1 MPSLDRRPSGSNWL
15 KQVPLR
21 WVLVVPFVLQT
32 FAAVG
37 LTGYFSLRNGQK
49 AVNQVTRQLRSEV
62 TSRIQQHL
70 DSYLTIPEMINQ
82 GALDI
87 IQLELTDLQDFP
99 AVQRVFWQQV
109 QSFEVANTIQFGSQQ
124 GDYIGA
130 GRLQDGTLT
139 IKVADRTT
147 QNAFHT
153 YVADA
158 QGRRTAQLSAK
169 PDYDPRVRP
178 WYQAA
183 AKTGETTWSP
193 TYPMFSHRQLGL
205 TLAEPV
211 YDQTG
216 QLLGILGTDI
226 LLSEVSEFL
235 RGVNIGDSGQ
245 VFILERSGEIVA
257 ASTIP
262 EPFFVNST
270 TQELDRVQASNSDE
284 IGVQQATQTLFDKFG
299 ALDQIAQPEQLEFN
313 IKGERQ
319 FLQVTPF
326 QDGRGIDWL
335 IVVMVPEAD
344 FMAQINANTRT
355 TIWLCCGA
363 LAVAIGLGLL
373 TAHWIARPI
382 LQLNR
387 ASQALSQSPTHS
399 ADIAKSVNANGI
411 HELDNLAQAFNQMTQ
426 QVKTSMTALAKS
438 NEVLETRVADR
449 TAELQTAKEAADAA
463 NQAKSE
469 FLASMSHELRTPLN
483 GILGY
488 AQILQ
493 RDLTMTPQQQQGIMI
508 MQKCGAHLLTLI
520 NDILEIAKIEARKL
534 DLSPTEVQLSSLL
547 LGVSELGR
555 IRAEQQGIDF
565 TYQALTPLPQ
575 AIYVDEKRLQQ
586 VLINLLG
593 NAIKFTDQ
601 GGVTFKVGTQQG
613 RLRFEIEDT
622 GIGIP
627 PAQLE
632 TIFLPFEQ
640 VGDRDRKIEGTGLG
654 LAISQKLVQMMGSEI
669 QVDSQPGQGSRF
681 WFELTVPESPDSQLP
696 DPDPQLRQIQ
706 GYQGRRRTLL
716 VVDDHWQNR
725 SVITQLLAPLGFKLL
740 EAENGADGLKKA
752 ISAAPDLIITDLLMP
767 VMDGFEMTH
776 QLRAL
781 PAFQSTPI
789 IATSASVFQFDRQKS
804 QAAGCNNFLPKPIA
818 AETLFEQLQQALNLE
833 WVYRSPGAI
842 PGPNP
847 AQPAADID
855 CMPALKDLEPLRAA
869 AEIGHI
875 EGIKQ
880 AALQLR
886 QLSPN
891 YETFVNK
898 VLNLADTFEY
908 ESVLELIARDVS
920 ELDRSKPDIFELR
933 SQENEQGSP

>member
-1 MPSLDRRPSGSNWL
+1 TM
-15 KQVPLR
+15 
-21 WVLVVPFVLQT
+21 
-32 FAAVG
+32 
-37 LTGYFSLRNGQK
+37 
-49 AVNQVTRQLRSEV
+49 
-62 TSRIQQHL
+62 
-70 DSYLTIPEMINQ
+70 PEMINQ
-82 GALDI
+82 GVLDV
-87 IQLELTDLQDFP
+87 IQLELIDLQDFP

-124 GDYIGA
+124 GNYIGA
-130 GRLQDGTLT
+130 GRQQDGTLT

-158 QGRRTAQLSAK
+158 QGRRTTQLSAK

-183 AKTGETTWSP
+183 VETGETTWSP
-193 TYPMFSHRQLGL
+193 TYTMFSHRQLGL

-211 YDQTG
+211 YDQAG

-226 LLSEVSEFL
+226 LLSEVSKFL
-235 RGVNIGDSGQ
+235 RGVNIGHSGQ

-270 TQELDRVQASNSDE
+270 TQDLERVQAFNSGE
-284 IGVQQATQTLFDKFG
+284 IGVQQATQALFDQFG
-299 ALDQIAQPEQLEFN
+299 GLEQIAQPAQLEFD
-313 IKGERQ
+313 IEGERQ

-363 LAVAIGLGLL
+363 LAAAIGLGIL

-387 ASQALSQSPTHS
+387 ASQALSQSPPHS
-399 ADIAKSVNANGI
+399 GDMARAVNANGI

-426 QVKTSMTALAKS
+426 QVKASMAALAKN
-438 NEVLETRVADR
+438 NEALETRVANR

-469 FLASMSHELRTPLN
+469 FLANMSHELRTPLN

-493 RDLTMTPQQQQGIMI
+493 RDLTLTPQQQQGIMV

-534 DLSPTEVQLSSLL
+534 DLSPTAVQLSSLL

-555 IRAEQQGIDF
+555 IKAKQQGIDF

-575 AIYVDEKRLQQ
+575 AIYADEKRLQQ

-601 GGVTFKVGTQQG
+601 GGVTFKVGAQQG

-640 VGDRDRKIEGTGLG
+640 AGDRDRKIEGTGLG

-681 WFELTVPESPDSQLP
+681 WFELTVPESPNSQRP
-696 DPDPQLRQIQ
+696 DPDPRIRQIQ
-706 GYQGRRRTLL
+706 GYQGRQRTLL

-725 SVITQLLAPLGFKLL
+725 SVITQLLAPLGFELL

-752 ISAAPDLIITDLLMP
+752 ISAAPDLIITDLVMP
-767 VMDGFEMTH
+767 VMDGFEMTR

-804 QAAGCNNFLPKPIA
+804 QAAGCNGFLPKPIA
-818 AETLFEQLQQALNLE
+818 AETLFEQLQQALTLE
-833 WVYRSPGAI
+833 WVYRSQPDVSGST

-855 CMPALKDLEPLRAA
+855 YMPALKDLDPLRAA

-908 ESVLELIARDVS
+908 ESVLELITRDVS

-933 SQENEQGSP
+933 SQQNEQGSP